1 MSYLQVIHLTQP
13 LTRFQRKFRELSSNF
28 HFARGYTDTIYFVKK
43 IPVLDSTNFTG
54 YGISYWCDDGEGFL
68 GRGTFGSL
76 GLQKVR
82 SLSIADAPNAPLVCF
97 ATAVSTC
104 LIIFHSNDRLFI
116 RFNRLERPCRVK
128 TLTSIHRASKQTC
141 TYQAFSTNT
150 FASEVEKQ

>member
-43 IPVLDSTNFTG
+43 IPLLDSTNFTG
-54 YGISYWCDDGEGFL
+54 YGISYWCDDGEGFV

-82 SLSIADAPNAPLVCF
+82 SLSIADTPNARLICS
-97 ATAVSTC
+97 AAAVSTC
-104 LIIFHSNDRLFI
+104 LDNVSLQR
-116 RFNRLERPCRVK
+116 
-128 TLTSIHRASKQTC
+128 
-141 TYQAFSTNT
+141 
-150 FASEVEKQ
+150 